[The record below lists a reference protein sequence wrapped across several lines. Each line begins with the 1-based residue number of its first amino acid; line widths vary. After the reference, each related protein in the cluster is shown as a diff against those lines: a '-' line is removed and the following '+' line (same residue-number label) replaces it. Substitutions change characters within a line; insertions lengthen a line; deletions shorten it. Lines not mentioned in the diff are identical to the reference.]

1 MRQRYPGRRTLLSM
15 LAISSLIPAFA
26 GNIPQYKVSKGDAS
40 AKYSGFSDGTVI
52 PCKWV
57 DGTYA
62 LLPNGT
68 TTPNVTVSEGYPVG
82 FSFRFGGKMVDRFLL
97 SNSGDIYFG
106 KDKVTYGNNCFCVS
120 MSLVKHGLKAG
131 EISYKTTGGEG
142 NRILTVQWKNATINQ
157 SSGYVGKY
165 NLQFRFHEKDGRIEM
180 AFKEVETPGT
190 SNGFDTSIHGWDG
203 RDAVLLTASGL
214 DKPVSVSPNY
224 RTDMLTPSSYIKWDA
239 DDYDQGYSPVFVF
252 TPESDK
258 TAPQSAPTDLN
269 VVQNGNDL
277 EIFCKKGAD
286 AAATVVLISEQPFTD
301 ADMPVDGETFRAAYL
316 DSNGKQWYP
325 TRLGNAVALTY
336 LNDSEITT
344 VYKGI
349 DAGKTYYVR
358 AISANGYPA
367 YNRTD
372 VAETVFSA
380 SQAAPTAFTAEAAD
394 DRAVLL
400 SCTAADPVIIAA
412 TTVRES
418 GYGKGYKG
426 LFGVPSAD
434 AKAGE
439 EIEGGGKV
447 IYVGEAG
454 SFSAETEANAMTYF
468 RAWTVKDGRFSS
480 TTADCAAAP
489 NVSFPFE
496 PQSRTILR
504 VNLSAAGRHS
514 PLPTLP
520 ISHNRATT
528 APRTS

>member
-1 MRQRYPGRRTLLSM
+1 MRQRYPGRRTLLSL
-15 LAISSLIPAFA
+15 LAFSSLIPAFA

-131 EISYKTTGGEG
+131 EISYKTTGDEG

-224 RTDMLTPSSYIKWDA
+224 KTDMLTPSSYIKWDA
-239 DDYDQGYSPVFVF
+239 DDYDNGYSPVFVF

-277 EIFCKKGAD
+277 EISCRKAAD
-286 AAATVVLISEQPFTD
+286 AASTVVLISEQPFTD

-316 DSNGKQWYP
+316 DSNGKQWCP
-325 TRLGNAVALTY
+325 TRLGNAVALSY

-372 VAETVFSA
+372 VAEAVFSA
-380 SQAAPTAFTAEAAD
+380 SQAAPTSFTAEAAD

-400 SCTAADPVIIAA
+400 SCTAARPGHHCRHYGSR
-412 TTVRES
+412 VR
-418 GYGKGYKG
+418 
-426 LFGVPSAD
+426 LWQR
-434 AKAGE
+434 
-439 EIEGGGKV
+439 I
-447 IYVGEAG
+447 
-454 SFSAETEANAMTYF
+454 
-468 RAWTVKDGRFSS
+468 
-480 TTADCAAAP
+480 
-489 NVSFPFE
+489 
-496 PQSRTILR
+496 
-504 VNLSAAGRHS
+504 
-514 PLPTLP
+514 
-520 ISHNRATT
+520 
-528 APRTS
+528 